1 MGRYEFKVV
10 VSDVDLS
17 EVHQKKIGQA
27 IAQAGAIAIAEN
39 TSGEPVVSIPLG
51 LNKLWL
57 GRPAPKILR
66 ELEAFAHN
74 EAGAIEGG

>member
-1 MGRYEFKVV
+1 MGRYEFKIV

-17 EVHQKKIGQA
+17 EAHQQKIGQA
-27 IAQAGAIAIAEN
+27 VAQAGAMAIAGV
-39 TSGEPVVSIPLG
+39 TSGGPVLSIPVG

-74 EAGAIEGG
+74 EAGALEGG

>member
-1 MGRYEFKVV
+1 VGRYEFKIV

-17 EVHQKKIGQA
+17 ETHQKKIGQA
-27 IAQAGAIAIAEN
+27 IAQAGAMAIAES
-39 TSGEPVVSIPLG
+39 TSGEPVVSVPLG

-57 GRPAPKILR
+57 GRPAPKILH
-66 ELEAFAHN
+66 ELEAFAHS